1 MSIPSMLGY
10 HIQVFLLHI
19 FIVLLIVNDPLW
31 DKIVVRAVVKANI
44 SELEEEV
51 GERFSRRTR
60 KEFTDVVQGIY
71 GKKSLLERFQYR

>member
-44 SELEEEV
+44 SELGEEV
-51 GERFSRRTR
+51 RAGF
-60 KEFTDVVQGIY
+60 
-71 GKKSLLERFQYR
+71 